1 MAIRMMKELQIVPRS
16 INVHRVTH
24 VTFFVRDR
32 DLYEDQLMMIMMV
45 KSQFVDIWI
54 EQNLVDG
61 FNCGIGSFACLQMIN
76 RLKMKEEMI
85 TSNWE
90 KDLPQ
95 VVIFLYLSNHADI
108 VANLN
113 SIDSVLDIRRLMC
126 FGCGL
131 LFA

>member
-1 MAIRMMKELQIVPRS
+1 MAIRMMKELQIVLRS

-24 VTFFVRDR
+24 VTFSVRDR
-32 DLYEDQLMMIMMV
+32 DLYEDPLMMIMMV

-61 FNCGIGSFACLQMIN
+61 FNCGIGSFACLQTIN
-76 RLKMKEEMI
+76 RLKMKEEMT

-113 SIDSVLDIRRLMC
+113 SIYSVLDIRRLMC